1 MAFVS
6 SGVEYALHCLLYI
19 SQPEGIKEAN
29 VRDMADLQGVPVDFL
44 AKIFT
49 KLKKNGIV
57 HSTEGARGGFRLA
70 RPPESISVKDV
81 VDAVDGPKNLFDC
94 KEIRDRCA
102 VLEQPTP
109 EWATQGVCSIH
120 QIMLDAEQAMR
131 NVFALH
137 TLASLAAA
145 MTDKAPSDFNQ
156 QILHWFDERPSS
168 QRFL

>member
-49 KLKKNGIV
+49 KLKKHNIV

-70 RPPESISVKDV
+70 RPPEFISVKDV
-81 VDAVDGPKNLFDC
+81 IDAVDGEKNLFDC
-94 KEIRDRCA
+94 KEIRARCA
-102 VLEQPTP
+102 VFDQPAP
-109 EWATQGVCSIH
+109 QWATQGVCSIH

-131 NVFALH
+131 QVFALH
-137 TLASLAAA
+137 TLATLTAA
-145 MTDKAPSDFNQ
+145 TTKKAPEDFHQ
-156 QILHWFDERPSS
+156 QVLHWFDERPSN